1 MIETKK
7 DVINVMTETSK
18 HFPQF
23 SPEWNSVTDCI
34 NWLKNQELEE
44 EDEE

>member
-7 DVINVMTETSK
+7 DVITAMTEILQ

-23 SPEWNSVTDCI
+23 SQEWNSITDCI
-34 NWLKNQELEE
+34 NWLKNQEFE